1 MNEEVEVTEVDPA
14 VATDPAASPDLPTA
28 GDEVVTEPVVEKTFT
43 QAELD
48 SIVQKEKAKA
58 EAKAE
63 RKAARAYREGVE
75 RAAPQTQSAQP
86 VTDSMPK
93 REAYAT
99 DEAWL
104 DARDAHRD
112 AKRDAAQASERQ
124 KESQEKLAKTTAK
137 IYAQAEK
144 IVGFDRDAFD
154 ELPITPTLAGALIE
168 SDIAPQLMAYMA
180 DNPDEVERIVALS
193 PARQAVEL
201 GKLEVKLSAAKPKT
215 TNAPA
220 PITPVGS
227 RGKPSS
233 SALPSD
239 EDDIATWMRKEQAR
253 TRGR

>member
-1 MNEEVEVTEVDPA
+1 MSDEVELIETEPA
-14 VATDPAASPDLPTA
+14 VATESAASPDAPTA
-28 GDEVVTEPVVEKTFT
+28 GDEVVEQPVAKTFT
-43 QAELD
+43 QDELNE
-48 SIVQKEKAKA
+48 IVQKEKAKA

-75 RAAPQTQSAQP
+75 RSTPQAQPAQP
-86 VTDSMPK
+86 VADSMPK

-112 AKRDAAQASERQ
+112 AKRDEQLASERQ
-124 KESQEKLAKTTAK
+124 KESQAKLAKTTAK

-154 ELPITPTLAGALIE
+154 ELPITATMAGALIE
-168 SDIAPQLMAYMA
+168 SDIAAQLMAHMA
-180 DNPDEVERIVALS
+180 SDPDEVERIAALS
-193 PARQAVEL
+193 PARQAVEI

-220 PITPVGS
+220 PITPVGT
-227 RGKPSS
+227 RGKPSTS
-233 SALPSD
+233 SLPSD

-253 TRGR
+253 TRAR